1 MFFNPFPRG
10 HSDPDIADF
19 DQPLRPFESSRFNDN
34 AKTFRNSRAQDT
46 LDYQEN
52 LCYEYDQLTFDG
64 LTPAQF
70 LEALRGR
77 SSAPQASFRSSP
89 EQGKCGP
96 VCQEI
101 DGKNHCEEV
110 CSIGEPGGPLVR
122 VSVGVVLP
130 RVAPSGINIF
140 ELCQDGKCVEA
151 GRLGTFGVRAASNS
165 SNEPPQIN
173 EKNYFLRDTDVTA
186 VVDKQGWTL
195 TKPFEARMT
204 SSVVGNLPDPVV
216 IVKKLD
222 DKGNAEMEEASLN
235 PKENPRHY
243 GNLLKKYSITKN
255 KRKSNT
261 KINNNKNNNN
271 NNSSNKRT
279 KQKKTA
285 MD

>member
-101 DGKNHCEEV
+101 DGKNHCEKI
-110 CSIGEPGGPLVR
+110 CSRDGGLAR
-122 VSVGVVLP
+122 LSVGVVLP
-130 RVAPSGINIF
+130 KDAPTGINTF
-140 ELCQDGKCVEA
+140 ELCQDDKCVEA
-151 GRLGTFGVRAASNS
+151 GRLGSFGTKS
-165 SNEPPQIN
+165 SSANDYQQSEPPQID
-173 EKNYFLRDTDVTA
+173 KKKYFLRDTDVTA

-195 TKPFEARMT
+195 KKPFVARMT
-204 SSVVGNLPDPVV
+204 SSVVGSLPDPVV
-216 IVKKLD
+216 ILHQLGEEGDMDEIRKEVIKAD
-222 DKGNAEMEEASLN
+222 DFFELVQRKVYAHEKNRYSILPP
-235 PKENPRHY
+235 PKEFQ
-243 GNLLKKYSITKN
+243 IFE
-255 KRKSNT
+255 
-261 KINNNKNNNN
+261 
-271 NNSSNKRT
+271 
-279 KQKKTA
+279 
-285 MD
+285 

>member
-1 MFFNPFPRG
+1 M
-10 HSDPDIADF
+10 
-19 DQPLRPFESSRFNDN
+19 
-34 AKTFRNSRAQDT
+34 
-46 LDYQEN
+46 
-52 LCYEYDQLTFDG
+52 
-64 LTPAQF
+64 
-70 LEALRGR
+70 
-77 SSAPQASFRSSP
+77 
-89 EQGKCGP
+89 
-96 VCQEI
+96 
-101 DGKNHCEEV
+101 
-110 CSIGEPGGPLVR
+110 
-122 VSVGVVLP
+122 
-130 RVAPSGINIF
+130 
-140 ELCQDGKCVEA
+140 EA

-222 DKGNAEMEEASLN
+222 DKGNAKMEEASLN

-261 KINNNKNNNN
+261 KINNNN

-279 KQKKTA
+279 KQKKQQWTKTTTTA
-285 MD
+285 TTATK